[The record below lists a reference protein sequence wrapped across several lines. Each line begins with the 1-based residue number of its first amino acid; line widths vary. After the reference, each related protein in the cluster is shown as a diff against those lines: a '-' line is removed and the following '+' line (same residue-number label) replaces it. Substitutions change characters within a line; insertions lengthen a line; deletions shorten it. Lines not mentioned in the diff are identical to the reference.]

1 MKNKTKKMMQY
12 SAMALAASAVI
23 PMGCGKSE
31 DKVTDDPTID
41 VFDVNVTLSNAVLAP
56 DRDTS
61 FVVPTFNTEVTMDF
75 DYYSYEEGIAI
86 AFYRPADKIKLQNN
100 QSRLINGTTNTKLL
114 VTYGAGSTVD
124 TAAAKWNNNNYFGY
138 LLYNDKDP
146 APGAS
151 FGINGQGDKY
161 FFFRKGTAPSFFY
174 GWVKVNVP
182 TDGKS
187 VTVKQIGVRNVA
199 NKPLKSGEI

>member
-1 MKNKTKKMMQY
+1 MMQY
-12 SAMALAASAVI
+12 SAMALAASAVL
-23 PMGCGKSE
+23 PMGCKTE
-31 DKVTDDPTID
+31 DTVTDDPTID
-41 VFDVNVTLSNAVLAP
+41 VFDVNISLSNAALLS
-56 DRDTS
+56 DRDTT
-61 FVVPTFNTEVTMDF
+61 VVIPTFNTEVTMDF
-75 DYYSYEEGIAI
+75 DYYSYEEGVAI
-86 AFYRPADKIKLQNN
+86 GFYRAADKMNLQNN
-100 QSRLINGTTNTKLL
+100 QSRLINGTTNNKLL

-124 TAAAKWNNNNYFGY
+124 TSTAKWDDGSNYGY
-138 LLYNDKDP
+138 LFFNDKTP

-182 TDGKS
+182 TDGKT